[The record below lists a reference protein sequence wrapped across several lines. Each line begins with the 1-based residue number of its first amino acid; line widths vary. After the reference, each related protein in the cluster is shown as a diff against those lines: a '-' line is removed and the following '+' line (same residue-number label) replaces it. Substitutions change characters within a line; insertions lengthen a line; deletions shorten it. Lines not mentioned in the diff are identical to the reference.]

1 MSDINKLKE
10 RLKRIEVEK
19 QSIQN
24 KLVESS
30 RKHLTTRKV
39 LLGVLLLKLAESDA
53 DVHASLVKVW
63 NTAKA
68 TRPNVFTDVV
78 MPPAPPAPKAVV

>member
-1 MSDINKLKE
+1 MSDIKKLKE
-10 RLKRIEVEK
+10 RLQRIEAEK
-19 QSIQN
+19 QTIQN

-53 DVHASLVKVW
+53 DVHASLAKVW
-63 NTAKA
+63 AKAKA
-68 TRPNVFTDVV
+68 TRPNVFTDVE
-78 MPPAPPAPKAVV
+78 MPPAPKAVG

>member
-1 MSDINKLKE
+1 
-10 RLKRIEVEK
+10 
-19 QSIQN
+19 
-24 KLVESS
+24 
-30 RKHLTTRKV
+30 